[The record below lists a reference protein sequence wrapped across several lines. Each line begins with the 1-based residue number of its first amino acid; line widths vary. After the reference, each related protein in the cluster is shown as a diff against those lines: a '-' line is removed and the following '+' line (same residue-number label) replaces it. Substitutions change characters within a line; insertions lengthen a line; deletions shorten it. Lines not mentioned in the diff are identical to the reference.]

1 MVIWV
6 SFAYYVAQSMQ
17 SMLNWGLPAAE
28 ILQYHHIGSQLSVIS
43 LWMLCILSGMEIPP
57 EKVFLAQKMM
67 IAKANVAGKY
77 VITVRLIVENLA
89 DK

>member
-1 MVIWV
+1 
-6 SFAYYVAQSMQ
+6 
-17 SMLNWGLPAAE
+17 
-28 ILQYHHIGSQLSVIS
+28 
-43 LWMLCILSGMEIPP
+43 MEIPP

-77 VITVRLIVENLA
+77 VITVRLTVENLA